1 MTAQIVPNFRI
12 RTVPVLGTTPA
23 IFGMAAASW
32 VLCELALKPYIPEPI
47 FYIKVR
53 ALVCETS
60 KTQHP
65 TRTFGTIPEVVQATY
80 LEAFLHH
87 LVVRERKHPLMSSGC
102 QQCRL

>member
-1 MTAQIVPNFRI
+1 M
-12 RTVPVLGTTPA
+12 LGTTPA

-32 VLCELALKPYIPEPI
+32 VLCELAQKPYIPEPI

-53 ALVCETS
+53 SSDLLTS

-65 TRTFGTIPEVVQATY
+65 TWTFGTIPDVFGATC

-87 LVVRERKHPLMSSGC
+87 LVVGGRKHSLMSFGA
-102 QQCRL
+102 QWQCGL